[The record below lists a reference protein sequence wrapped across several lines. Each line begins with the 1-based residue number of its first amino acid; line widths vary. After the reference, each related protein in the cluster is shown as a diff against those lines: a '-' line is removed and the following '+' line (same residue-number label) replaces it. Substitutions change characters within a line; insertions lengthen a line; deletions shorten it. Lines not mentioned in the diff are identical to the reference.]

1 MKNETAQEKKERI
14 FAFYKKDLEKLAR
27 DNGQVRMNCI
37 EYVCSF
43 PKIDPFK
50 MAACLISEKINV
62 VFDDTSISEK
72 ENKRK
77 EIAVKK
83 LIA

>member
-14 FAFYKKDLEKLAR
+14 FALYKKDLEKLAR
-27 DNGQVRMNCI
+27 DNGQMRMIVI